1 MCVGDKR
8 GKLIGHAVKI
18 ASQWVKP
25 SQSFW
30 LGSCERVETLKAGNN
45 HPK

>member
-25 SQSFW
+25 SQVS
-30 LGSCERVETLKAGNN
+30 G
-45 HPK
+45 